1 MTSTVHVNISVYGH
15 HTARLTIQ
23 AAYSVD
29 QAQLDDDIE
38 HLRELL
44 TELEEAERDETTGEK
59 QRPPVET
66 LEDEMYST
74 MFATL
79 RQREAEAVKVM
90 MRSEQPLSVVEY
102 ERSVSGKSISIN
114 SVYKTAWKTFHNRYR
129 GNKEI

>member
-1 MTSTVHVNISVYGH
+1 MP
-15 HTARLTIQ
+15 TIQ

-44 TELEEAERDETTGEK
+44 TELEETERDGRSGGL
-59 QRPPVET
+59 QGPPSARKK

-79 RQREAEAVKVM
+79 RQREAEAVEAM
-90 MRSEQPLSVVEY
+90 MRSEQPLSLVEY

-114 SVYKTAWKTFHNRYR
+114 SVY
-129 GNKEI
+129 